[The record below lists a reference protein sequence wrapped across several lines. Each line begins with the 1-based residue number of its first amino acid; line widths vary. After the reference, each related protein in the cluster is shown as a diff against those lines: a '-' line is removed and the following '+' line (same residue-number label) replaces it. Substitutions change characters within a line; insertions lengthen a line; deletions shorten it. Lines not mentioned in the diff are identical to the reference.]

1 MQCERMPIQLGMP
14 KLSETQRLEQGLT
27 LIRLFGVVFAVAAIV
42 TTSGWP
48 DLATER
54 LAWITAVFFALG
66 SMTIWGASARLSS
79 QLDQKRLGFIAF
91 TFDVLI
97 ICSMIWIFAW
107 ETPYLVW
114 ALLILVPLEGSMR
127 YRLPGAL
134 LAGVL
139 AAAFFIPQSLHRSDL
154 TGETFQATTYIFAVG
169 LMGLMAGSTGIMAEN
184 WRIQKDAFER
194 QALKLAEADRIK
206 DRFLAITSHEFR
218 GPLTA
223 IIMGVDTVIKKRDR
237 LTREQLDKLLE
248 MVSSQGS
255 QLARLVDDLLITSQ
269 LQTHQLNLQPAWCD
283 LQVAIDRAVEG
294 AESKRRAH
302 LLEIFVEPLDC
313 VLDEARLGQVV
324 RNLVENAYK
333 YTPDHSRVAV
343 TAKAEKE
350 GLVLVVADE
359 GPGLPE
365 EHREQLFEAFSRIH
379 ETSAGKDGVGLGL
392 FVVSQLIGAMEG
404 RIDLKSSS
412 AGATFSI
419 HVPCEMRPTKTPT
432 LGLVAGEAAA
442 G

>member
-1 MQCERMPIQLGMP
+1 MQNERMPIQLGMP

-107 ETPYLVW
+107 DTPYLVW

-154 TGETFQATTYIFAVG
+154 TGETFQVDHLY
-169 LMGLMAGSTGIMAEN
+169 LRRGS
-184 WRIQKDAFER
+184 
-194 QALKLAEADRIK
+194 
-206 DRFLAITSHEFR
+206 H
-218 GPLTA
+218 GPD
-223 IIMGVDTVIKKRDR
+223 G
-237 LTREQLDKLLE
+237 
-248 MVSSQGS
+248 G
-255 QLARLVDDLLITSQ
+255 
-269 LQTHQLNLQPAWCD
+269 
-283 LQVAIDRAVEG
+283 
-294 AESKRRAH
+294 
-302 LLEIFVEPLDC
+302 
-313 VLDEARLGQVV
+313 
-324 RNLVENAYK
+324 
-333 YTPDHSRVAV
+333 
-343 TAKAEKE
+343 
-350 GLVLVVADE
+350 
-359 GPGLPE
+359 
-365 EHREQLFEAFSRIH
+365 EHRHHGGELENP
-379 ETSAGKDGVGLGL
+379 
-392 FVVSQLIGAMEG
+392 EG
-404 RIDLKSSS
+404 RI
-412 AGATFSI
+412 
-419 HVPCEMRPTKTPT
+419 R
-432 LGLVAGEAAA
+432 AA
-442 G
+442 GTQACRGRPHQGPLPRDHLARIQGAAHRDHHGRRHRQ

>member
-1 MQCERMPIQLGMP
+1 MPIELGMP

-27 LIRLFGVVFAVAAIV
+27 FIRLFGVVLAVVITATA
-42 TTSGWP
+42 SGWP
-48 DLATER
+48 DGATQR
-54 LAWITAVFFALG
+54 LAWITIVFFALG
-66 SMTIWGASARLSS
+66 SMTIWGASARLATR
-79 QLDQKRLGFIAF
+79 LDHRRLGFIAF
-91 TFDVLI
+91 VFDVLI
-97 ICSMIWIFAW
+97 ICSMIWVFAW
-107 ETPYLVW
+107 DTPYVVW
-114 ALLILVPLEGSMR
+114 SLLILVPLEGAMR

-139 AAAFFIPQSLHRSDL
+139 GAAMFIPLSMHRADL
-154 TGETFQATTYIFAVG
+154 TGEISETTTYIFAVG

-184 WRIQKDAFER
+184 WKVQKNAFER

-218 GPLTA
+218 GPLAA
-223 IIMGVDTVIKKRDR
+223 IIMGVDTVSRRRDR
-237 LTREQLDKLLE
+237 LTPEQLDKLLG
-248 MVSSQGS
+248 MVSSQGH

-283 LQVAIDRAVEG
+283 LQVAVDRALEG

-302 LLEIFVEPLDC
+302 LLEIFVEPLNC
-313 VLDEARLGQVV
+313 VLDQARLGQVV

-333 YTPDHSRVAV
+333 YTPERSRVAV

-365 EHREQLFEAFSRIH
+365 DHRDQLFEAFSRIH

-392 FVVSQLIGAMEG
+392 FVVSQLVGAMDG
-404 RIDLKSSS
+404 RIDLKSSR

-419 HVPCEMRPTKTPT
+419 HVPCEMRPTKSPT
-432 LGLVAGEAAA
+432 LGLVTGEAAS

>member
-1 MQCERMPIQLGMP
+1 MPIQLGMP
-14 KLSETQRLEQGLT
+14 QLSETQRLEQGLT
-27 LIRLFGVVFAVAAIV
+27 FIRLFGVVFAVLAIV
-42 TTSGWP
+42 TTGGWP

-66 SMTIWGASARLSS
+66 SMTIWGASARLSTR
-79 QLDQKRLGFIAF
+79 LDHTRLGFIAF

-97 ICSMIWIFAW
+97 ICSMIWIFSW
-107 ETPYLVW
+107 DTPYLVW
-114 ALLILVPLEGSMR
+114 ALLILIPLEGAMR

-139 AAAFFIPQSLHRSDL
+139 GAAFFIPQSLHRAEL
-154 TGETFQATTYIFAVG
+154 TGETFQSTTYIFAVG
-169 LMGLMAGSTGIMAEN
+169 LMGLMAGSTGVMAEG
-184 WRIQKDAFER
+184 WRIQKDTFER

-223 IIMGVDTVIKKRDR
+223 IIMGVDTVRKKRDR
-237 LTREQLDKLLE
+237 LPPEQLDKLLE
-248 MVSSQGS
+248 MVSSQGN

-302 LLEIFVEPLDC
+302 LLEIFVEPLHC

-333 YTPDHSRVAV
+333 YTPDHSCVAV
-343 TAKAEKE
+343 TAKAEEE

-365 EHREQLFEAFSRIH
+365 DHREQLFEAFSRIH

-392 FVVSQLIGAMEG
+392 FVVSQLIGAMDG
-404 RIDLKSSS
+404 RIDLKSSR

-419 HVPCEMRPTKTPT
+419 HVPCEMRPSKSPT
-432 LGLVAGEAAA
+432 LGLVTGESASA
-442 G
+442 